1 MMFWSK
7 DKKNPVIQE
16 LDDRLKQKFPD
27 LDVSLGGTLY
37 IRVSK
42 IVVPKKDR
50 RKGIGTQVMDEIIGY
65 ADSVGKIVV
74 LTPSDDFGSSTAR
87 LRKFYKRFGFI
98 ENRGMMARYEISESM
113 YRLPK

>member
-1 MMFWSK
+1 MMFRSK
-7 DKKNPVIQE
+7 DKKNTAIQE
-16 LDDRLKQKFPD
+16 LADRLKQKFPD
-27 LDVSLGGTLY
+27 LDISLGGTLY

-50 RKGIGTQVMDEIIGY
+50 RNGVGTQVMNDVIEY

-87 LRKFYKRFGFI
+87 LRKFYKRFGFV
-98 ENRGMMARYEISESM
+98 ENKGMMAWYEISESM